1 MERYEVRRKIGQGS
15 FGSVHIVVS
24 RKTQRNFVMKEI
36 KTSRLNKRERSDV
49 KREVELLSKLQHPN
63 IVGYVESFENSEL
76 GLVHIVVYCMLLYV
90 GFIHLPAIRIR

>member
-76 GLVHIVVYCMLLYV
+76 GLVYCCLLYA
-90 GFIHLPAIRIR
+90 IHCM